1 LSEVPLFDRF
11 WRSDQTTSDGGHVAR
26 IRVVSPE
33 YFRAMGIAL
42 LGGRDFAQQDD
53 IGEIGKTKVVIVNQA
68 MARLLWPGENPVGR
82 AVTGVAGGDLT
93 NDHVPTEVIGVVAD
107 VRYASLDTEPGPEV
121 YYPEGRYPQDE
132 FSLVIRTASDP
143 HGMTQTI
150 RAAILDIERDVFI
163 GPFRT
168 MDEVIADSITTRR
181 FTMLIISAFSA
192 ASLLLAVAGIAGIVT
207 YSLSLRVREVGI
219 RVAIG
224 AAPRQVIMLISRQG
238 LAPALAGLVLG
249 LILAFGVTR
258 FLSHMLYEVSPYDPA
273 VFGIA
278 VVAIAAVSAL
288 SAGISARRAAHVDA
302 STMLKS

>member
-1 LSEVPLFDRF
+1 VP
-11 WRSDQTTSDGGHVAR
+11 WA
-26 IRVVSPE
+26 
-33 YFRAMGIAL
+33 IAL
-42 LGGRDFAQQDD
+42 LGGRDFAQQDG

-82 AVTGVAGGDLT
+82 AVTGVAGGDL
-93 NDHVPTEVIGVVAD
+93 NHVPTEVIGVVAD

-150 RAAILDIERDVFI
+150 HAAILDIERDVFI

-168 MDEVIADSITTRR
+168 MDEVIADSISTRR

-224 AAPRQVIMLISRQG
+224 AAPRHVIMLISRQG